1 MARNPASVT
10 GRLRPRSPCFRQKGT
25 TPVSNLTKKLIPA
38 VAAFSLFTAVSVAVA
53 QNQGATPTKAV
64 EAAKAELPAGHSHDD
79 GHDHSHD
86 GEHAHEAQGLIASVS
101 QGVVTSVTT
110 LVVFGLVFGVLAT
123 VVWPKILKGLK
134 DRENKIREEIESA
147 EMSRQQAKDA
157 LEQYQKSLA
166 DARAE
171 ATKMLDTTRAQQAQL
186 AADLK
191 AKADVE
197 LSAMRERALK
207 DIETAKRAA
216 VSELY
221 SQSSQLAAIMAGK
234 ILRRSVTAEDSQ
246 RLLDESIQQLQS
258 GRN

>member
-1 MARNPASVT
+1 
-10 GRLRPRSPCFRQKGT
+10 
-25 TPVSNLTKKLIPA
+25 VSNLTKKLIPA
-38 VAAFSLFTAVSVAVA
+38 VAAFSLFTAVSVAAA

-86 GEHAHEAQGLIASVS
+86 HSHDGVHAHAHESQGLIASVS

-123 VVWPKILKGLK
+123 AVWPKILKGLK

-147 EMSRQQAKDA
+147 EMARQQAKDA

-171 ATKMLDTTRAQQAQL
+171 ATKMLETTRAQQAQL

-197 LSAMRERALK
+197 LTAMRERALK

>member
-1 MARNPASVT
+1 
-10 GRLRPRSPCFRQKGT
+10 
-25 TPVSNLTKKLIPA
+25 VSNLTKKLIPA
-38 VAAFSLFTAVSVAVA
+38 VAAFSLFTAASVAVA
-53 QNQGATPTKAV
+53 QDHSATPTKAV

-86 GEHAHEAQGLIASVS
+86 GDHAHEAQGLIASVS
-101 QGVVTSVTT
+101 QGVVSSVAT

-123 VVWPKILKGLK
+123 AVWPKILKGLK

-147 EMSRQQAKDA
+147 EMARQQAKDA

-171 ATKMLDTTRAQQAQL
+171 ATKMLETTRAQQAQL

-197 LSAMRERALK
+197 LTAMRERALK

>member
-1 MARNPASVT
+1 
-10 GRLRPRSPCFRQKGT
+10 
-25 TPVSNLTKKLIPA
+25 VSNLTKKLIPA
-38 VAAFSLFTAVSVAVA
+38 VVAFSLFTAVSVATA
-53 QNQGATPTKAV
+53 QNHDATPAKVV
-64 EAAKAELPAGHSHDD
+64 EGAKPALPAGHSHDD

-86 GEHAHEAQGLIASVS
+86 GDHAHAHETQGLIASVS
-101 QGVVTSVTT
+101 QGVVSSVAT

-123 VVWPKILKGLK
+123 AVWPKILKGLK

-147 EMSRQQAKDA
+147 EMARQQAKDA

-171 ATKMLDTTRAQQAQL
+171 ATKMLETTRAQQAQL

-197 LSAMRERALK
+197 LTAMRERALK
-207 DIETAKRAA
+207 DIESAKRAA

-246 RLLDESIQQLQS
+246 RLLEESIQQLQS